1 VELSLESCCS
11 TSPSALDPEMLK
23 EVLDTMASLAN
34 HGMTVVCVPTK

>member
-1 VELSLESCCS
+1 
-11 TSPSALDPEMLK
+11 MLK